1 MCILL
6 QKGGKMARIIGIVS
20 GKGGVGKTTTTINL
34 SAALMSF
41 KRSVIAIDA
50 DVKMSGIGL
59 QLGMYYFPLSL
70 NDVLNG
76 QGELFEA
83 LYIHSSGLRIIPAS
97 LGIDDVKI
105 SNLQQV
111 LEDSFLENNIVLVDS
126 PPGFE
131 KSSLAVL
138 KSCPELLI
146 VTTPEIPAITD
157 ALKVISITEKTGA
170 TPIGIIVNM
179 YKKRE
184 SNQIN
189 LKEIQTICGLPII
202 GVIPEDDNIKRSIFK
217 GVPAV
222 CLNPYSPSSIAFKKI
237 AASLIEEDYIPPKA
251 SLLKKIFGRFRK

>member
-1 MCILL
+1 MT
-6 QKGGKMARIIGIVS
+6 RIIGIVS

-34 SAALMSF
+34 SAALMQF
-41 KRSVIAIDA
+41 KRNVIAIDA
-50 DVKMSGIGL
+50 DIKMSGIGL
-59 QLGMYYFPLSL
+59 QLGMYYFPVSL
-70 NDVLNG
+70 NDVLKG

-97 LGIDDVKI
+97 LSIDDVRI

-111 LEDSFLENNIVLVDS
+111 LEDSFLADNIVLIDS

-131 KSSLAVL
+131 KNSLAVL
-138 KSCPELLI
+138 KYCPELLI

-157 ALKVISITEKTGA
+157 ALKVISITKKMSA

-179 YKKRE
+179 YKERE

-189 LKEIQTICGLPII
+189 LKEIKTICGLPIV
-202 GVIPEDDNIKRSIFK
+202 GVVPEDDDIKRSIFK

-222 CLNPYSPSSIAFKKI
+222 CLNPNALSSIAFKKI
-237 AASLIEEDYIPPKA
+237 AASLIEEDYVPPKVP
-251 SLLKKIFGRFRK
+251 LLKKIFGRFRI